1 MKPSNAIRGKEG
13 AIKRLVES
21 YGFVSPQLFGSTVR
35 GDDQEGS
42 DLDILATIPSSKTGR
57 ISLFD
62 IAALE
67 DELQVPAWD
76 RKRAGR
82 AQVRGRSGEHAGDYL
97 GVQQGVMRQF
107 LSIIDRGQS
116 GGVGQG

>member
-1 MKPSNAIRGKEG
+1 MKPSDAIRGKEG

-42 DLDILATIPSSKTGR
+42 DLDILATIPSSKTGT

-67 DELQVPAWD
+67 DELQVLIGVPVD
-76 RKRAGR
+76 FNI
-82 AQVRGRSGEHAGDYL
+82 SNNMPEHFRPGIENEL
-97 GVQQGVMRQF
+97 VE
-107 LSIIDRGQS
+107 L
-116 GGVGQG
+116 

>member
-42 DLDILATIPSSKTGR
+42 DLDILATIPSSKTGT

-67 DELQVPAWD
+67 DELQVLIGVPVDFNIANNMP
-76 RKRAGR
+76 
-82 AQVRGRSGEHAGDYL
+82 EHFRHGIENEL
-97 GVQQGVMRQF
+97 VV
-107 LSIIDRGQS
+107 L
-116 GGVGQG
+116 